1 MPLTKQQFDQLG
13 TPQIKVT
20 TQKTQPVAAKQL
32 TTAKPQ
38 HYRSQKNTSFQ
49 DHQNKTV
56 QSTIPI
62 GNVPQN
68 TALDDFDTL
77 FEVANAHTVNQPY
90 LKNPGYK
97 INYNGSTIYRPNHNS
112 THSARQARLMQ
123 LMLEDPDFITKF
135 SSQQQNILIL
145 AAYFCRSGRVDE
157 SSHKSQNPDNYYSRS
172 ANIFEAYVKQVIPQ
186 DVQGK
191 ADLVW
196 GKKLIENSC
205 KPSAIWSL
213 NMSKTPGSLD
223 CVGYDLITL
232 AHELDLMRCFG
243 KEFKNKTLP
252 SIQSRAQKLAL
263 DPNKYLEKAINLCQ
277 ITGSRIESDLT
288 VNGQKIKRNF
298 DMRKFSKNSL
308 SGRDCWRTCLQIK

>member
-1 MPLTKQQFDQLG
+1 MRVIARLDIKNNFVIKGINLEGLRKVGSPLEMIKNYYNDGIDEIIISDSVASLYGRNNLFSLIKEITKDTF
-13 TPQIKVT
+13 
-20 TQKTQPVAAKQL
+20 
-32 TTAKPQ
+32 
-38 HYRSQKNTSFQ
+38 
-49 DHQNKTV
+49 
-56 QSTIPI
+56 IPI
-62 GNVPQN
+62 TLGGGIRSLEDIER
-68 TALDDFDTL
+68 ALNSGADK
-77 FEVANAHTVNQPY
+77 VS
-90 LKNPGYK
+90 
-97 INYNGSTIYRPNHNS
+97 INSK
-112 THSARQARLMQ
+112 A
-123 LMLEDPDFITKF
+123 LEDPDFITKF